1 VTAGATIDVSPRIK
15 IDIGYR
21 FLNYGTVAMTP
32 DPAGIAIRLKDMRAH
47 EGRFGLRYLIGGGMM

>member
-1 VTAGATIDVSPRIK
+1 MAGATIDVSPRIK
-15 IDIGYR
+15 IDIAYR

-47 EGRFGLRYLIGGGMM
+47 EGRFGLRYLLGGGVL